1 MMIAYSTTSQSNSVR
16 DWGMLLASIVLFCTP
31 LQAQNLILNPDFEDR
46 LFCPKALGS
55 FDQDVEGWTCPTQ
68 GSTDYFHRCSEV
80 MGVPKNYNG
89 NQEAYS
95 GDAYAG
101 LYFFAPGDYREYLQA
116 ELSQTLEPGR
126 KYHFEVYVSL
136 AESADFAVR
145 KFGLMFSE
153 QRIQI
158 ETRKYLSKG
167 RLLEQTG
174 NRIHTMEMEMDH
186 IDENRDRWF
195 KLNISF
201 TAKGFERY
209 LLIGNFY
216 PNKGTQRIKTERW
229 GTKQGAYYYVDR
241 TALYEDGNSLPNY
254 ELEKRY
260 HFPKVYFAFDSDKL
274 DGTAK
279 ESLKE
284 MQAFLKKNRDYY
296 IIVSGHTD
304 SLGQS
309 EYNTDLSH
317 RRAKS
322 IAKQLV
328 LLGVDQDRIRLESFG
343 SDKPLANN
351 QSEKGRQKNRRAEFK
366 LSLVEPFPQR

>member
-1 MMIAYSTTSQSNSVR
+1 MMFSYTTTNQLNR
-16 DWGMLLASIVLFCTP
+16 LLFGTVLLVFFSCP
-31 LQAQNLILNPDFEDR
+31 LSGRAQNLIINPDFEDH
-46 LFCPKALGS
+46 LFCPQALGS
-55 FDQDVEGWTCPTQ
+55 FNQDVEGWTCPTE

-89 NQEAYS
+89 QQEAYS
-95 GDAYAG
+95 GDGYAG

-116 ELSQTLEPGR
+116 ELTQTLEAGR

-136 AESADFAVR
+136 AESADFALR

-158 ETRKYLSKG
+158 ATSKYLSKG
-167 RLLEQTG
+167 RLLEQEG
-174 NRIHTMEMEMDH
+174 NRIHTLEMELPAIYEDRDH
-186 IDENRDRWF
+186 WM
-195 KLNISF
+195 KLELEF

-209 LLIGNFY
+209 LLLGNFF
-216 PNKGTQRIKTERW
+216 PNKATQRVKTERW

-241 TALYEDGNSLPNY
+241 TGLYEDGSSLPNY

-260 HFPKVYFAFDSDKL
+260 TFPKVYFEFDSDVL
-274 DGTAK
+274 DSTAQ

-284 MQAFLKKNRDYY
+284 MKKFLKKNKNYY

-309 EYNTDLSH
+309 AYNTELSR
-317 RRAKS
+317 RRAQS
-322 IAKQLV
+322 IANHLV
-328 LLGVDQDRIRLESFG
+328 KLGISEKRIGLKSFG
-343 SDKPLANN
+343 SQRPLAQNDN
-351 QSEKGRQKNRRAEFK
+351 EKGRQKNRRAEFK
-366 LSLVEPFPQR
+366 LSLIEPLPQ